1 MDECTP
7 QCHAAKMLVIGI
19 VLILVRLYT
28 TWDIWVVLG
37 ALLIIKGVLIVAMHG
52 CSCKTCC
59 TTAPKKKK

>member
-1 MDECTP
+1 MEEHTP
-7 QCHAAKMLVIGI
+7 QCKGTMLAVLGI
-19 VLILVRLYT
+19 ILVLVRRYT